1 MIELK
6 TANGIEKMAITGA
19 FVAETLAAL
28 SIDAQPGVN
37 LLQLEH
43 RARNL
48 ISARGAT
55 SCYSDYAP
63 SFGRGPFRSV
73 ICLSVNDAVLHGMPR
88 HHVLRDGDVLSLD
101 FAVSIDGWVAD
112 SARTIVVGDGA
123 DVADTALIESTQR
136 ALDAG
141 IAAAIPGG
149 HLGDVSAAIGDVAAE
164 AGYRVNVEFG
174 GHGIGRTMHEDP
186 HIPNR
191 GRRGRGLMLRP
202 GMTFAL
208 EPWWSRDSDRLVI
221 DADGWTLRS
230 ADGSNTAHSEHTIPL
245 PSTGHASSLVRPD
258 EKAVTAIGFMQPV
271 AAATSSTVRGSSTGR
286 CPTVSSE
293 ESASA
298 AGR

>member
-6 TANGIEKMAITGA
+6 TANEIEKMAVTGA

-37 LLQLEH
+37 LIQLEH
-43 RARNL
+43 HARELVN
-48 ISARGAT
+48 ARGAT
-55 SCYSDYAP
+55 SCYWDYAP
-63 SFGRGPFRSV
+63 SFGRGPFRNV

-88 HHVLRDGDVLSLD
+88 HYVLRDGDVLSLD

-112 SARTIVVGDGA
+112 SAVTIIVGDSA
-123 DVADTALIESTQR
+123 DVADTALVESTRR

-141 IAAAIPGG
+141 IAAAVPGG
-149 HLGDVSAAIGDVAAE
+149 RLGDISAAIGDVAAE

-174 GHGIGRTMHEDP
+174 GHGLGRTMHEDP

-191 GRRGRGLMLRP
+191 GRRGRGLVLRP

-208 EPWWSRDSDRLVI
+208 EPWWSRASDRLVI

-230 ADGSNTAHSEHTIPL
+230 ADGSNAAHSEHTIAITNAAPRVL
-245 PSTGHASSLVRPD
+245 SS
-258 EKAVTAIGFMQPV
+258 
-271 AAATSSTVRGSSTGR
+271 
-286 CPTVSSE
+286 
-293 ESASA
+293 
-298 AGR
+298 